1 MPFVIRLIVVT
12 RIRDEI
18 WLVTYGCHKKKNHT
32 KMDGCDQ
39 KIKIKIIDE
48 NERGPKSSI
57 RFLKRRFINI

>member
-32 KMDGCDQ
+32 KMDGCD
-39 KIKIKIIDE
+39 KKK
-48 NERGPKSSI
+48 N
-57 RFLKRRFINI
+57 NNNN